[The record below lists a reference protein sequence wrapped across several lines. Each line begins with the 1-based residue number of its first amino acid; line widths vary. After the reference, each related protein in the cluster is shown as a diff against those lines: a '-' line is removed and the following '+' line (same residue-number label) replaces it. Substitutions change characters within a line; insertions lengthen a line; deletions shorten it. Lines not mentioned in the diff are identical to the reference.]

1 MRRHATN
8 TLAEMLNLR
17 RMDRRVSLALAAL
30 VMLSLAWLIVSIG
43 GAAMAQTGGG
53 YILTRS
59 VVSGGGGEL
68 TGGSYILAGLIGQ
81 PDAGALTGGNY
92 SFAGGFG
99 RDTSGATHI
108 YLPLVARNP

>member
-1 MRRHATN
+1 MRGYTTN
-8 TLAEMLNLR
+8 TLAEKLNLR
-17 RMDRRVSLALAAL
+17 RIDRRVSLALAAL
-30 VMLSLAWLIVSIG
+30 VMLSLAWLIFSIG
-43 GAAMAQTGGG
+43 GAATAQTGGG

-81 PDAGALTGGNY
+81 LDAGALTGGNY
-92 SFAGGFG
+92 TFAGGFG
-99 RDTSGATHI
+99 GGAGGTAHM